1 MRGSI
6 RIARI
11 AGIDISIH
19 YTWFFI
25 FLLVTWTLA
34 ANLFPQLSPG
44 HPALVYWGMG
54 ALSAILFFISVLLHE
69 LAHSLY
75 ARAHGVAVTS
85 IVLFIFGGVSNLPE
99 EAHRAREEFW
109 MALLGPIT
117 SLALAGIF
125 LGFYTLVTDQTTP
138 IASVLYYL
146 AIGNVL
152 LGAFNLLPGFPLDG
166 GRVFRAIVWG
176 ITGDRA
182 RATRLAALLGII
194 VARGMIFGGVFIIFG
209 VVFTLFAGSIL
220 QGIWLVLIGWFMNN
234 AADASRREVTLEQ
247 HISGVRVASVMDP
260 TPLVTGPDASVD
272 TLVRDVFIHQGRPA
286 APVAEGDT
294 LSGIV
299 TLSDVKGLPREAWY
313 DTPVSKIM
321 TRSPLYSVSPDD
333 DLMAAM
339 RLIGD
344 HHLNQLLVLDGGRL
358 VGMIRRADILR
369 YLHVSQELHLPRR
382 GQRPDGS

>member
-19 YTWFFI
+19 YTWLFI
-25 FLLVTWTLA
+25 FVLVTWTLSK
-34 ANLFPQLSPG
+34 NFFPLLSPG
-44 HPALVYWGMG
+44 HSGLVYWGMG

-109 MALLGPIT
+109 MALLGPLT
-117 SLALAGIF
+117 SLVLAGIF
-125 LGFYTLVTDQTTP
+125 VGFYALVPDKSAP
-138 IASVLYYL
+138 IASMLYYL
-146 AIGNVL
+146 ALINAL

-176 ITGDRA
+176 RTGDRA
-182 RATRLAALLGII
+182 RATRLAAILGIV
-194 VARGMIFGGVFIIFG
+194 VAWGMIFGGVYFLITG
-209 VVFTLFAGSIL
+209 NIL
-220 QGIWLVLIGWFMNN
+220 QGIWLALIGWFLNN

-247 HISGVRVASVMDP
+247 HISGVRVAAVMNP
-260 TPLVTGPDASVD
+260 APETTGPQTTVD
-272 TLVRDVFIHQGRPA
+272 TLVRDFFIHQGRPA
-286 APVAEGDT
+286 VPVTVGESV
-294 LSGIV
+294 SGIV
-299 TLSDVKGLPREAWY
+299 TLSDVKGLPRDAWY

-321 TRSPLYSVSPDD
+321 TRTPIFSVSPAD

-339 RLIGD
+339 KLIGD
-344 HHLNQLLVLDGGRL
+344 HNLNQLLVIDGTRL

-369 YLHVSQELHLPRR
+369 YLHLSQELRLPKQ
-382 GQRPDGS
+382 GQSSIGS